1 MPFLHSA
8 ARRPLARHS
17 LARGAA
23 TAKHRTWNGGDLLIL
38 TCGLVAFL
46 VLAVLS
52 GQGTPVRSDLADSPP
67 AAPALV
73 VRESASP
80 GPPET
85 APAAAPGLA
94 AGTPAQPAPAQTPA
108 LPPAAAPVR
117 IVYPSAGFD
126 VVVHPLDPSPA
137 EIAAQTIVPPV
148 SLDGYWVTHFGAP
161 GAGST
166 NTTYIMGHSWEGRDA
181 PFNRLS
187 SAAAPGDIFEVAT
200 AAGMIRYRVD
210 SISTEDK
217 SSLKDNPIWQ
227 VVPNRLVLISCY
239 TEDLFGKN
247 VVLVASPAP

>member
-1 MPFLHSA
+1 MPFLHS
-8 ARRPLARHS
+8 P
-17 LARGAA
+17 ARGAA
-23 TAKHRTWNGGDLLIL
+23 TAKHRAWNRGDLLIL
-38 TCGLVAFL
+38 ACGLVAFL
-46 VLAVLS
+46 VLAFLS
-52 GQGTPVRSDLADSPP
+52 GQGTPVRSDLAASPP
-67 AAPALV
+67 EVPALV
-73 VRESASP
+73 VPVSPSP
-80 GPPET
+80 GPPAAAT
-85 APAAAPGLA
+85 AAPGKDAAGTAVQTGPALPLAAAPI
-94 AGTPAQPAPAQTPA
+94 
-108 LPPAAAPVR
+108 R

-137 EIAAQTIVPPV
+137 EIESQTIVPPV
-148 SLDGYWVTHFGAP
+148 SLDGYWVTNFGVP

-187 SAAAPGDIFEVAT
+187 SAAAPGDIFEVTT